1 MEVGVS
7 IGRAVRCNQQ
17 FGPIK
22 VGGVDRNQFDLHRPL
37 GKLRPQHRH
46 VLPCRFRLMLH
57 LAHLAAGA
65 AVVHLRHR
73 LVEHAAGR
81 AAGAAA
87 QRLLGGCGFLALVFL
102 HSLFI
107 ISGGFALHKG
117 DSAGGAMGQA
127 VAEAIAVVIPHQF
140 GLTVDHGD
148 STFVAGIGAGT
159 AAVAF
164 IGIDL
169 DNFANHRGCSFLR
182 AVQCRALLC
191 GALLFSFCCACII
204 MPSGQ

>member
-65 AVVHLRHR
+65 AVVHLRRR

-127 VAEAIAVVIPHQF
+127 VAEAIAVVVPQKLRLSIYNTNCS
-140 GLTVDHGD
+140 L
-148 STFVAGIGAGT
+148 VAGIGTDA

-164 IGIDL
+164 LLINVNDSSNHKTL
-169 DNFANHRGCSFLR
+169 PPDKNEYVNVLFAVS
-182 AVQCRALLC
+182 
-191 GALLFSFCCACII
+191 
-204 MPSGQ
+204 

>member
-1 MEVGVS
+1 
-7 IGRAVRCNQQ
+7 
-17 FGPIK
+17 
-22 VGGVDRNQFDLHRPL
+22 
-37 GKLRPQHRH
+37 
-46 VLPCRFRLMLH
+46 MLH

-73 LVEHAAGR
+73 LVEHATGR

-87 QRLLGGCGFLALVFL
+87 QRLLDGCGFLALVFL

-140 GLTVDHGD
+140 GLAVDHGD

-169 DNFANHRGCSFLR
+169 DNFANHRGCSFSAPFN
-182 AVQCRALLC
+182 AVHCCAARCSFLLLC
-191 GALLFSFCCACII
+191 LYYNAIRPINLWL
-204 MPSGQ
+204 